1 MTPRQPPRLAVWM
14 LKHFG
19 SGPDNDALL
28 GDLAEQYAEKN
39 SAWWYC
45 RQTLG
50 GIVVTTFKDIRNHKL
65 LTLRA
70 LTVGWLVF
78 WLLLKGLGR
87 YGVPFFQPV
96 TQVVVE
102 GLFKGLFA
110 VRSLFE
116 VGVVGALSGIYS
128 RGRVVGP
135 ANRFEFML
143 FLRSVGHVENVAWF
157 CFGALATLGA
167 CIVGILSGWIV
178 GRLHRRK
185 VSMVLAHG
193 TTVLVNWIVLGLTIH
208 PVVWPPLCWFVPVLT
223 LGIVLGG
230 VLCASRR
237 DITLQQGV
245 SL

>member
-1 MTPRQPPRLAVWM
+1 MTERQPPRLAVWM

-28 GDLAEQYAEKN
+28 GDLAEQYVEKN
-39 SAWWYC
+39 SAWWYW

-65 LTLRA
+65 LALRA
-70 LTVGWLVF
+70 LIVGWFVF
-78 WLLLKGLGR
+78 WFLWGR
-87 YGVPFFQPV
+87 LMQYGVPFFQPV

-102 GLFKGLFA
+102 SLYKSLYA

-116 VGVVGALSGIYS
+116 VGVAGAVRSLFAEG
-128 RGRVVGP
+128 VVG
-135 ANRFEFML
+135 REDFWMFV
-143 FLRSVGHVENVAWF
+143 RSMGNVENVAWF
-157 CFGALATLGA
+157 CYGALATLGA

-193 TTVLVNWIVLGLTIH
+193 TTVLVNWIVLDLTTH
-208 PVVWPPLCWFVPVLT
+208 PKVWPPLIWFVPVLT

-237 DITLQQGV
+237 ATTHQR
-245 SL
+245 SLSV

>member
-1 MTPRQPPRLAVWM
+1 M
-14 LKHFG
+14 LKRFG
-19 SGPDNDALL
+19 SGPDNAALL

-39 SAWWYC
+39 SAWWYW

-157 CFGALATLGA
+157 FYGALATLSF
-167 CIVGILSGWIV
+167 CIVGILSGWIL

-185 VSMVLAHG
+185 VSIVLAHAA
-193 TTVLVNWIVLGLTIH
+193 TVLAYWVVPGLGIH
-208 PVVWPPLCWFVPVLT
+208 HESYPPFYWNIAILT
-223 LGIVLGG
+223 LSIVLGG
-230 VLCASRR
+230 VLCASRKNT
-237 DITLQQGV
+237 TLQKSV
-245 SL
+245 SF

>member
-1 MTPRQPPRLAVWM
+1 MTQRQPPRLAVWM

-39 SAWWYC
+39 SAWWYW

-70 LTVGWLVF
+70 LIVGWFVF
-78 WLLLKGLGR
+78 WFLWGR
-87 YGVPFFQPV
+87 LMQYGVPFFQPV

-102 GLFKGLFA
+102 SLYKSLFA
-110 VRSLFE
+110 VRSLPE
-116 VGVVGALSGIYS
+116 VGVVRAVRNLFE
-128 RGRVVGP
+128 GRVVGP

-157 CFGALATLGA
+157 CYGALATLGA
-167 CIVGILSGWIV
+167 CVVGVLSGWIV

-193 TTVLVNWIVLGLTIH
+193 ATVLVNWIVLGLTTH
-208 PVVWPPLCWFVPVLT
+208 PVVWPPLSWFVPVLT

-237 DITLQQGV
+237 ATTRQQ
-245 SL
+245 SLSV